1 MTSPDDSSPRQDS
14 VRAPADPK
22 IAAAARERAAPI
34 VAALMEDERRAAAR
48 MAPLFDSYIGR
59 LREAGLSIDRA
70 SLHIWQLHPQ
80 LAARSLVWD
89 LAQGGETTEMSYDR
103 SIQSSDIYLASPIR
117 AIREGGG
124 PIHRRIEQPDCPLDF
139 PILDDLKAQNFT
151 DYTMRPLAFSGG
163 TPNAIS
169 IATGRPGGFSEPDL
183 AMLDATLP
191 AFAAVAELQQL
202 RRTARDLLNT
212 YVGPNTGERI
222 FSGAIKRGD
231 GEVIHAVLWY
241 CDLRGFTAL
250 AEKQPLPD
258 VLALL
263 DAYFDAIAQPVVA
276 RGGEILKFI
285 GDAMLVIF
293 PCEADQDAIC
303 TACDLALEAA
313 VEAVERVRAL
323 NDTHRPADGTTIEC
337 GVAVHVGEVMYGNI
351 GAADRLDFTVIGHAV
366 NLVARLSKLCAD
378 LDRAVLISSA
388 VAAMSRRELA
398 SLGQH
403 ELKGI
408 DALQEVFT
416 IVR

>member
-1 MTSPDDSSPRQDS
+1 MALLNEIVTEPTPSD
-14 VRAPADPK
+14 
-22 IAAAARERAAPI
+22 AARVETARERAAPI
-34 VAALMEDERRAAAR
+34 VTTLMARDRRAAAR
-48 MAPLFDSYIGR
+48 MAPLFDSFVGH
-59 LREAGLSIDRA
+59 LRAAGLPIARA
-70 SLHIWQLHPQ
+70 SMHITQLHPQ

-89 LAQGGETTEMSYDR
+89 LERGGTTTEMGHEY
-103 SIQSSDIYLASPIR
+103 SIQSQDAYLASPIR
-117 AIREGGG
+117 VIREGGA
-124 PIHRRIEQPDCPLDF
+124 PIRRRIERPDCRLDF
-139 PILDDLKAQNFT
+139 PILKDLKERGFT
-151 DYTMRPLAFSGG
+151 EYTIRPLTFSGG

-169 IATGRPGGFSEPDL
+169 IATDRPGGFSEPDL
-183 AMLDATLP
+183 AVLDATLP

-222 FSGAIKRGD
+222 FSGAVKRGD
-231 GEVIHAVLWY
+231 GEIIHAVLWY

-250 AEKQPLPD
+250 VEKQPLAE

-276 RGGEILKFI
+276 RGGEILKFM

-293 PCEADQDAIC
+293 PCEQREQAVC
-303 TACDLALEAA
+303 GACDLALEAA
-313 VEAVERVRAL
+313 EEAVERVRAL
-323 NDTHRPADGTTIEC
+323 NDTHRPKDGTTIEC

-351 GAADRLDFTVIGHAV
+351 GAADRLDFTVIGRAV

-378 LDRAVLISSA
+378 LDQAIVISDTVSGL
-388 VAAMSRRELA
+388 SRRELVA
-398 SLGQH
+398 LGRH

-416 IVR
+416 IQR